1 MNLDTW
7 SLDVTYHFLIITRG
21 NMKIAQ
27 VWIIQLVIMYEK
39 YQLKNTN

>member
-1 MNLDTW
+1 
-7 SLDVTYHFLIITRG
+7 
-21 NMKIAQ
+21 MKIAQ